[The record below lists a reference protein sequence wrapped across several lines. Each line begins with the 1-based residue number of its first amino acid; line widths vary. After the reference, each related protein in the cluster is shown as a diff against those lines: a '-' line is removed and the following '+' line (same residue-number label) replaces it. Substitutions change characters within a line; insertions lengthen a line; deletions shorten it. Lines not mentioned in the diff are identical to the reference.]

1 MQRKDEG
8 LPRKSW
14 LATIPAGD
22 LPMPP
27 IPPLIEALRD
37 ATNRQDWP
45 AFIALFRDD
54 AVVNDWGSIYQGTAA
69 IKGWSDREM
78 IGAKGTL
85 TITKMISDHSGV
97 IAFDTDWKSS
107 FFSGPG
113 RFTVTVKDDKIAELR
128 ISEN

>member
-1 MQRKDEG
+1 MPDI
-8 LPRKSW
+8 PS
-14 LATIPAGD
+14 LAA
-22 LPMPP
+22 
-27 IPPLIEALRD
+27 ALRD

-45 AFIALFRDD
+45 GFMALFGDD
-54 AVVNDWGSIYQGTAA
+54 PVVNDWGTVYRGVTA

-85 TITKMISDHSGV
+85 TITRMISDKDGK
-97 IAFDTDWKSS
+97 IAFDTDWQSN

-113 RFTVTVKDDKIAELR
+113 RFTLTVRDGKITELR

>member
-1 MQRKDEG
+1 
-8 LPRKSW
+8 
-14 LATIPAGD
+14 
-22 LPMPP
+22 MPD
-27 IPPLIEALRD
+27 IPPLAAALRD
-37 ATNRQDWP
+37 TTNRQDWP
-45 AFIALFRDD
+45 GFIALFHADG
-54 AVVNDWGSIYQGTAA
+54 VVDDWGSVYRGVAA

-85 TITKMISDHSGV
+85 TITRMIHDEDGV

-113 RFTVTVKDDKIAELR
+113 RFTLTVRDGKIAELR